1 MFRIFSGGGGGHPP
15 EFTLRALNHA
25 VENNDVS
32 QVPVIVE
39 ALRFL
44 ASQELIDEAVS
55 TLRLLTNQKYGGDID
70 GWHKWTEWHGEH
82 AAEFQPPEGYVE
94 WKINLLSIIDP
105 RYRVFLWS
113 ADETSRID
121 LTEIV
126 WGGAR
131 PDGIP
136 DLQSPP
142 NIPADDAYYL
152 DLHERVFGV
161 SINGQHRAYPL
172 RIMNAHE
179 MANDVLGGEPIA
191 LAY

>member
-1 MFRIFSGGGGGHPP
+1 M
-15 EFTLRALNHA
+15 E
-25 VENNDVS
+25 V
-32 QVPVIVE
+32 
-39 ALRFL
+39 LRFL
-44 ASQELIDEAVS
+44 ASQEVINKAVL
-55 TLRLLTNQKYGGDID
+55 TLQLLTNQEFGGGID
-70 GWHKWTEWHGEH
+70 GWREWTEWHGEH

-94 WKINLLSIIDP
+94 WKSNLLSIIDP
-105 RYRVFLWS
+105 RFGVFLES

-121 LTEIV
+121 LTEV
-126 WGGAR
+126 LWGGVR

-142 NIPADDAYYL
+142 IIPADEADYL
-152 DLHERVFGV
+152 RPDERVFGV

-179 MANDVLGGEPIA
+179 IANDVWGGESIA